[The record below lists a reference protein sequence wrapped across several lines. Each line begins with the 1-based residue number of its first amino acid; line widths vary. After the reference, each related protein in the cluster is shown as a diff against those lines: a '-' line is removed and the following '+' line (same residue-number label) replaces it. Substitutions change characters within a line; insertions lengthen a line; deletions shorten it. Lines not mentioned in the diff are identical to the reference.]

1 MPRRAQALVEQHPA
15 VARIDSA
22 GMQARRILIAF
33 GAALVAALAL
43 WLWNRDT
50 GPGPAGP
57 ESALAESEPPGPPPA
72 RAVDAPQ
79 AGEIAI
85 VAGETIE
92 IDSKSLE
99 PGRPVVVRLDLG
111 VPSRTDEPR
120 PVRLLGPSG
129 FVREG
134 QGTLGE
140 GRGSARYEIDATWL
154 TPGRYVI
161 EVKTTEQSHFPLRRY
176 ALEVK

>member
-1 MPRRAQALVEQHPA
+1 MEAVPPAEQRLV
-15 VARIDSA
+15 VARIDSVD
-22 GMQARRILIAF
+22 MQANRLVIVL
-33 GAALVAALAL
+33 GAALIAALAL
-43 WLWNRDT
+43 WLWNRDGGSGT
-50 GPGPAGP
+50 AGL
-57 ESALAESEPPGPPPA
+57 ESGLAEEEPPGPPPA

-79 AGEIAI
+79 AGEIGI

-134 QGTLGE
+134 QGALGE
-140 GRGSARYEIDATWL
+140 GRGSARYEIDAAWL

-161 EVKTTEQSHFPLRRY
+161 EVKTTEQSHFPIRRY
-176 ALEVK
+176 ALEVR

>member
-1 MPRRAQALVEQHPA
+1 ML
-15 VARIDSA
+15 
-22 GMQARRILIAF
+22 
-33 GAALVAALAL
+33 GAALIAALAL

-50 GPGPAGP
+50 GPAGP
-57 ESALAESEPPGPPPA
+57 KSGQAESEPPGPPPA

-79 AGEIAI
+79 AGEIGI

-134 QGTLGE
+134 QGALGE
-140 GRGSARYEIDATWL
+140 GRGSARYEIDAAWL

-161 EVKTTEQSHFPLRRY
+161 EVKTTEQSHFPIRRY
-176 ALEVK
+176 ALEVR